1 MKFKVLNRES
11 IQHVKARIPHIIVSI
26 SDKIENL
33 PSIKENE
40 LCLGILRLAFY
51 DTDNPNYSDSFTPH
65 LAKQILRFVKQHI
78 KHVDL
83 IICQCDAG
91 ISRSSGTAGALS
103 KIINNDDTEFFKPPY
118 FPNRLVYRTILQEF
132 ERGRRR

>member
-1 MKFKVLNRES
+1 MKFRVFNRDT
-11 IQHVKARIPHIIVSI
+11 IQRIKANVPHIIISI
-26 SDKIENL
+26 SDKVENL
-33 PSIKENE
+33 PPIKENE

-51 DTDNPNYSDSFTPH
+51 DTDHPDYPDSFNSE

-103 KIINNDDTEFFKPPY
+103 KIINDDDMEFFKPPY
-118 FPNRLVYRTILQEF
+118 SPNRLVYHTILREF
-132 ERGRRR
+132 EKGKR